1 MIRIGATHSIRIK
14 SPFLPHYL
22 MFDDVIHPSHL
33 LNSPKRVRWIGKIQ
47 TLRLVPDHDCA
58 VEEDDAI

>member
-1 MIRIGATHSIRIK
+1 
-14 SPFLPHYL
+14 

-58 VEEDDAI
+58 VEEDDAV